1 MFSSSTGI
9 NLGPGLRPG
18 IRREYQGKEA
28 FVIREEFAYMS
39 LTWLLSQGLV
49 RYLGDPTKLLIY
61 AFFDQ
66 ELQYTAFLD
75 K

>member
-1 MFSSSTGI
+1 M
-9 NLGPGLRPG
+9 
-18 IRREYQGKEA
+18 
-28 FVIREEFAYMS
+28 REEFAYMS